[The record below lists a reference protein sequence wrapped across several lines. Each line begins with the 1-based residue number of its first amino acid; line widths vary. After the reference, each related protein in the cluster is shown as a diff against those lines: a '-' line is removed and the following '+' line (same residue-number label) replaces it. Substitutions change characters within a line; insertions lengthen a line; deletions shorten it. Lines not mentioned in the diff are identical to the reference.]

1 MSPIRRKIT
10 DDDLKAAA
18 RLRLVW
24 DAKKDSLGLNQETAG
39 DAIGVSQ
46 SAFSQYLRG
55 KAAIGFE
62 AAVRLAA
69 LLKVHV
75 SAIRPEIA
83 DVVDQAAGGMRLDE
97 IIWQLPVESQQLQLD
112 LLSYN
117 LERAEGFI
125 ATDKMTSYV
134 KFIAEL
140 KRDMDAR
147 RREPPNEEL
156 PPE

>member
-10 DDDLKAAA
+10 EDDLKAAA
-18 RLRLVW
+18 RLRLIW
-24 DAKKDSLGLNQETAG
+24 DAKQRELGLTQETAAA
-39 DAIGVSQ
+39 AIGLSQ

-55 KAAIGFE
+55 KTAIGFE

-83 DVVDQAAGGMRLDE
+83 DVVDQAAGGMRIDQ

-140 KRDMDAR
+140 KNDMDAR
-147 RREPPNEEL
+147 RREVQDDQP